1 MVMGATARA
10 PSACT
15 DQEQRS
21 GSGISQLRLSRLVWY
36 WLACTGFTELLDEMR
51 STATLHKTRG
61 ERCKVLD
68 MRSRH
73 QAKSTSSGTV
83 VSGLL
88 AIAVAMTSLLSVGA
102 WGQKA
107 PPTPNEPWLP
117 DHQTLERHTTT
128 VAPHEASIDAGH
140 VYSLGELID
149 IAESNNPT
157 TQAAWNRAKVTAAS
171 VGIAKSE
178 LYPTIIATASG
189 RNYLNPLLLYQTFT
203 KQDLGVFDTG
213 VQLAYTL
220 VDFGARRAE
229 ITAAQAQ
236 LVAANLSFNDEHL
249 ILIQQTSQAYFN
261 LLRARGLREAAEV
274 SLNDAKTTE
283 DAAQEPRNNGL
294 ATVPEVLEAK
304 AATAKAAYDLQ
315 SAIGAEKVEIG
326 NLARAVTTNPV
337 KPLKVQ
343 TLDQLTIPDKLDQSV
358 EDAIKTAFK
367 DRPDLQA
374 DQARVRAAQNEV
386 KHAQASYYPSLT
398 FEGSKGWIR
407 AFGEQH
413 GYPGTYAQ
421 TQTYDAILGLKWTV
435 FDGFHRESNISQAKA
450 EEKVATDEVR
460 DRQDEITNQVWNDYT
475 SAETALE
482 QRQAAAALLS
492 ASSES
497 YSAAL
502 ESYKDG
508 VRNFLDVLAAENALA
523 QARAIDVTARTQVL
537 QAFTDLQFGT
547 GDLLA
552 NHPKGKNP

>member
-1 MVMGATARA
+1 MRRLLRVRLLVFGVSM
-10 PSACT
+10 
-15 DQEQRS
+15 
-21 GSGISQLRLSRLVWY
+21 ISFQ
-36 WLACTGFTELLDEMR
+36 
-51 STATLHKTRG
+51 
-61 ERCKVLD
+61 
-68 MRSRH
+68 
-73 QAKSTSSGTV
+73 
-83 VSGLL
+83 
-88 AIAVAMTSLLSVGA
+88 SVGT

-107 PPTPNEPWLP
+107 PGTPNVPWVP
-117 DHQTLERHTTT
+117 GDHLLERHETI
-128 VAPHEASIDAGH
+128 VVRHEASIDAEH

-178 LYPTIIATASG
+178 LYPTIIAFASG

-213 VQLAYTL
+213 VHLAYTL
-220 VDFGARRAE
+220 VDFGARRTE
-229 ITAAQAQ
+229 ISAAQAG
-236 LVAANLSFNDEHL
+236 LVAANLSFNNEHL
-249 ILIQQTSQAYFN
+249 ILIRQVSEAYFS
-261 LLRARGLREAAEV
+261 LLTARGLREAAED

-283 DAAQEPRNNGL
+283 TAAQERRNNGL

-326 NLARAVTTNPV
+326 NLARAITTNPV
-337 KPLKVQ
+337 KPLKVEP
-343 TLDQLTIPDKLDQSV
+343 LDQLRIPDKLDQSV
-358 EDAIKTAFK
+358 EDAIRTAFK

-374 DQARVRAAQNEV
+374 DEARVSAAQAEV
-386 KHAQASYYPSLT
+386 KHARAFYYPSLT

-421 TQTYDAILGLKWTV
+421 THTYDATLGLKWTV
-435 FDGFHRESNISQAKA
+435 FDGFHRENSISQAKA
-450 EEKVATDEVR
+450 EEKVATDEVH

-475 SAETALE
+475 SAETALQ
-482 QRQAAAALLS
+482 QRQAASALLT

-537 QAFTDLQFGT
+537 QTFTDLDFRT
-547 GDLLA
+547 GDLLG
-552 NHPKGKNP
+552 NHPRGNNP